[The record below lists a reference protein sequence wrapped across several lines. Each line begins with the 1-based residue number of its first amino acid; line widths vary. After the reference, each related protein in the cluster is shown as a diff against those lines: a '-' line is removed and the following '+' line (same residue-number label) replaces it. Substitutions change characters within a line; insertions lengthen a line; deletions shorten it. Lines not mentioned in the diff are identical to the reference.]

1 MASDG
6 ITRGRVK
13 LDTKDVLRIVI
24 EAVELFAPT
33 GAVIQP
39 ESMLLEDELI
49 DSMNILQIVVE
60 LESRLEMSI
69 GPLDISFEDFATP
82 QRLADAVVAL
92 QGR

>member
-13 LDTKDVLRIVI
+13 LDTKDVLQIVI
-24 EAVELFAPT
+24 EAVKLFVPT
-33 GAVIQP
+33 GTVIQP

-60 LESRLEMSI
+60 LESRLGMSI

-82 QRLADAVVAL
+82 QRIADAVVEL
-92 QGR
+92 QGA